1 MLRCKYLI
9 SFSIA
14 VFMELKELIVIGGG
28 LAGTEA
34 AWQAAEAGIQVK
46 LYEMRPRQ
54 TTPAHVSDQLAELVC
69 SNSLGSD
76 LVHKAPGL
84 LKAEL
89 RGLGSLILRC
99 AEETAVPAG
108 SSLAVD
114 REGFAVAVTEA
125 IEGHPNIQL
134 VREELTA
141 VPDQPCIIAT
151 GPLTSPA
158 LTNEI
163 SKLTGQEYL
172 YFYDALSPIVNLD
185 SIDMTTAF
193 RKSRYDK
200 GEQED
205 GDYINCPLNKEEY
218 MAFHEALLAAETIR
232 LKQFEREDPKF
243 FEGCMPIEVMAQRGE
258 KALAFGPMRP
268 VGLIDPRSGKRPFA
282 VVQLRQDNIAGSLY
296 NIVGFQTNLR
306 WGEQR
311 RVLRLIPGLE
321 KAEFLRYGMMHR
333 NTYINSPAMLH
344 PTMQYRG
351 RADLFFAGQIVGV
364 EGYVGN
370 AGSGLLAG
378 INAARMLN
386 GQHPVNLP
394 TNTMMGALAHYVT
407 HAEAKNFQPM
417 KANFGLFA
425 PPQQQLGKSDR
436 YRWYSERALTAL
448 RRFTRTYGISYD
460 RTLAERAL
468 LQAAS

>member
-1 MLRCKYLI
+1 MKTQ
-9 SFSIA
+9 
-14 VFMELKELIVIGGG
+14 ELIVIGGG

-54 TTPAHVSDQLAELVC
+54 TTPAHTTNNLAELVC
-69 SNSLGSD
+69 SNSLGSN
-76 LVHKAPGL
+76 LVYKAPGL

-89 RGLGSLILRC
+89 RGLGSIILRC
-99 AEETAVPAG
+99 AEKTAVPAG

-114 REGFAVAVTEA
+114 RDGFAAAVSEA
-125 IEGHPNIQL
+125 IEGHPNITL
-134 VREELTA
+134 VREEVTA

-158 LTNEI
+158 LTAEI

-172 YFYDALSPIVNLD
+172 YFYDALSPIVSLESVNMD
-185 SIDMTTAF
+185 IAF

-218 MAFHEALLAAETIR
+218 HAFYEALLEAETIT

-243 FEGCMPIEVMAQRGE
+243 FEGCMPIEAMAQRGE

-268 VGLIDPRSGKRPFA
+268 VGLIEPRSGKRPFA

-296 NIVGFQTNLR
+296 NLVGFQTNLR

-378 INAARMLN
+378 INAARFLT
-386 GQHPVNLP
+386 GKHPVNLP

-407 HAEAKNFQPM
+407 HAEPKNFQPM
-417 KANFGLFA
+417 KANFGLF
-425 PPQQQLGKSDR
+425 PLPQHQLNKADR
-436 YRWYSERALTAL
+436 YRWYSQRALTAL
-448 RRFTRTYGISYD
+448 RRFARSYSLNYN
-460 RTLAERAL
+460 REIAEQAL
-468 LQAAS
+468 ENNA